1 MIFEKAHAK
10 INLSLDITGKRANGY
25 HDVRMIMQT
34 LELCDELSFEK
45 GESGVKLTTD
55 DEMLNQEQAEGSD
68 NLVIKAANKLSEAV
82 GRTFDVNISLKKN
95 IPIAAGMAGGS
106 ADAAAA
112 LRGLN
117 RLFDLGLSNDE
128 LREIAVK
135 IGADVPFC
143 VEGGLALCEGIG
155 EKLTPLKGPKRL
167 KVLICKPNI
176 FVSTKDVYVAY
187 DKETHPYHP
196 NVDDMAETLEDE
208 DILKTAKLLGN
219 TLESVTKSAH
229 PVIGEI
235 EKSMLDTG
243 ALNSIMTG
251 SGPTVFGIFNDE
263 ALLLKGEQRLKE
275 SYPGFF
281 VGRTYTLA

>member
-68 NLVIKAANKLSEAV
+68 NLVIKAANKLSEVV

-196 NVDDMAETLEDE
+196 DVDDMAETLRKE
-208 DILKTAKLLGN
+208 DISKISELLGN
-219 TLESVTKSAH
+219 TLESVTKKAH

>member
-155 EKLTPLKGPKRL
+155 EKLTPIKGPKRL

-196 NVDDMAETLEDE
+196 NVDDMAETLRKE
-208 DILKTAKLLGN
+208 DISKISELLGN

-235 EKSMLDTG
+235 EKSILDAG

>member
-45 GESGVKLTTD
+45 GESGVRLTTD

-155 EKLTPLKGPKRL
+155 EKLSPLKGPKRL

-196 NVDDMAETLEDE
+196 DVDEMAEALEDE

>member
-45 GESGVKLTTD
+45 GESGVRLTTD

-196 NVDDMAETLEDE
+196 DVDEMAEALEDE

>member
-45 GESGVKLTTD
+45 GESGVRLTTD
-55 DEMLNQEQAEGSD
+55 DEMLNKEQAEGSD

-196 NVDDMAETLEDE
+196 DVDEMAEALEDE

>member
-10 INLSLDITGKRANGY
+10 INLSLDITGKRENGY

-34 LELCDELSFEK
+34 LDLCDELSFEK
-45 GESGVKLTTD
+45 GESGVRLTTD
-55 DEMLNQEQAEGSD
+55 DEMLNKEQSEGSD

-82 GRTFDVNISLKKN
+82 GRTFNVNISLKKS

-117 RLFDLGLSNDE
+117 RLFDLKLSNDE

-143 VEGGLALCEGIG
+143 VEGGLVLCEGIG
-155 EKLTPLKGPKRL
+155 EKLTPLKGPKNL
-167 KVLICKPNI
+167 KVLICKPDI
-176 FVSTKDVYVAY
+176 FVSTKDVYIAY
-187 DKETHPYHP
+187 DKESRPYHP
-196 NVDDMAETLEDE
+196 DVDEMAVALKKE

-219 TLESVTKSAH
+219 TLESVTRKAH

-235 EKSMLDTG
+235 EKSMLDAG

-263 ALLLKGEQRLKE
+263 DLLLKGERKLKE
-275 SYPGFF
+275 SYPDFF

>member
-25 HDVRMIMQT
+25 HVVRMIMQT

-196 NVDDMAETLEDE
+196 NVDDMAETLRKE
-208 DILKTAKLLGN
+208 DISKISELLGN
-219 TLESVTKSAH
+219 TLESVTKKAH

-235 EKSMLDTG
+235 EKSMLDAG

>member
-10 INLSLDITGKRANGY
+10 INLSLDITGKRENGY

-45 GESGVKLTTD
+45 GESGVRLTTD
-55 DEMLNQEQAEGSD
+55 DEMLNKEQAEGSD

-117 RLFDLGLSNDE
+117 RLFELGLSNDE

-155 EKLTPLKGPKRL
+155 EMLTPLKGPKHL

-187 DKETHPYHP
+187 DKEAHPYHP
-196 NVDDMAETLEDE
+196 DVDEMIMALKED
-208 DILKTAKLLGN
+208 DILKTASLLGN
-219 TLESVTKSAH
+219 TLESVTKNAH

-235 EKSMLDTG
+235 EKSMLDAG

-275 SYPGFF
+275 SYPDFF

>member
-45 GESGVKLTTD
+45 GESGIRLTTD

-196 NVDDMAETLEDE
+196 DVDEMAEALRKE
-208 DILKTAKLLGN
+208 DISKISELLGN
-219 TLESVTKSAH
+219 TLESVTKKAH

>member
-10 INLSLDITGKRANGY
+10 INLSLDITGKRENGY

-34 LELCDELSFEK
+34 LELCDVLSFEK
-45 GESGVKLTTD
+45 GESGVRLTTD
-55 DEMLNQEQAEGSD
+55 DEMLNKEQAEGSD
-68 NLVIKAANKLSEAV
+68 NLIIKAANKLSEAV

-143 VEGGLALCEGIG
+143 VEGGLSLCEGIG
-155 EKLTPLKGPKRL
+155 EQLTPLTGPKNL

-176 FVSTKDVYVAY
+176 FVSTKDVYIAY
-187 DKETHPYHP
+187 DKETNPYHP
-196 NVDDMAETLEDE
+196 DVDEMAEALKKE

-219 TLESVTKSAH
+219 TLESVTKKAH
-229 PVIGEI
+229 PVIGKI
-235 EKSMLDTG
+235 EKSMLDAG

-263 ALLLKGEQRLKE
+263 DLLLKGERKLKE
-275 SYPGFF
+275 SYPDFF

>member
-45 GESGVKLTTD
+45 GESGVRLTTD

>member
-196 NVDDMAETLEDE
+196 NVDDMAETLRKE
-208 DILKTAKLLGN
+208 DISKISELLGN

>member
-45 GESGVKLTTD
+45 GESGVRLTTD

-117 RLFDLGLSNDE
+117 RLFDLGLSNDV

-155 EKLTPLKGPKRL
+155 EKLTPIKGPKRL

-196 NVDDMAETLEDE
+196 DVDEMAEALEDE

-235 EKSMLDTG
+235 EKSILDAG